1 MTDKTSTYNLSDTSG
16 LYLVGE
22 IAGVKTDSFRN
33 GDQQIVR
40 HTAGLRVTTVD
51 AYGGA
56 TSELVEVRL
65 SQAAVDSGVPRQLDG
80 LRGQTLSLPVWV
92 QSYTGKRGAGY
103 ALMLDTK
110 RQILGV

>member
-1 MTDKTSTYNLSDTSG
+1 MTQTADSIGTSG

-22 IAGVKTDSFRN
+22 IAGVKSDSFRS

-51 AYGGA
+51 AYGGE

-92 QSYTGKRGAGY
+92 QSYTGKRGPGY